1 MRKTTIHLMTASLAA
16 CAMSVPT
23 MLGAQDQTLI
33 EEVSLTEEQQA
44 VFDSWAPDQQI
55 AYNSWPSETKNY
67 FWSLSP
73 DRQGLFWRLTDEDKL
88 AITAM
93 TGPEREKAWSGI
105 EAAAGGGSAAE
116 TGPDDR
122 IN

>member
-1 MRKTTIHLMTASLAA
+1 MRKTTTYLIAASLAVSGA
-16 CAMSVPT
+16 TAPSA
-23 MLGAQDQTLI
+23 LIAQDETPI

-44 VFDSWAPDQQI
+44 VYDGWAPDQQV

-67 FWSLSP
+67 FWTLS
-73 DRQGLFWRLTDEDKL
+73 DKRQALFWRLTDEDKL

-105 EAAAGGGSAAE
+105 EAAAGGEAAAE
-116 TGPDDR
+116 TGADER

>member
-1 MRKTTIHLMTASLAA
+1 MRKTTIHFMAASLAA
-16 CAMSVPT
+16 CAVAGPAVLS
-23 MLGAQDQTLI
+23 AQDETPI
-33 EEVSLTEEQQA
+33 DEVSLTEEQQA
-44 VFDSWAPDQQI
+44 AYDGWAPDQKV
-55 AYNSWPSETKNY
+55 AYNSWPNETKNY
-67 FWSLSP
+67 YWSLSP
-73 DRQGLFWRLTDEDKL
+73 DRQKLFWRLTDEDKL

-93 TGPEREKAWSGI
+93 TGPERDKAWSGI